1 MLVEVAFESVRLV
14 AWCNVGVTA
23 VVVGSVG
30 GLTGVKVELIDP
42 TVAGV
47 LGGGTLSRGRVVV

>member
-1 MLVEVAFESVRLV
+1 
-14 AWCNVGVTA
+14 VGVTA